1 MDGIEDKIK
10 TAILTARRARR
21 EQKEAQA
28 ECDRLKNELAAANEK
43 VQAAYKDWECAYS
56 VLYDAACEAEIA

>member
-1 MDGIEDKIK
+1 MEAIEDKIK
-10 TAILTARRARR
+10 TAILAARRARR

-28 ECDRLKNELAAANEK
+28 ECDRLKKELDAASAK
-43 VQAAYKDWECAYS
+43 VKAAYKDWECAYS